1 MEKILFIG
9 LDVDD
14 KAFHLCGVTKE
25 GEQKFQ
31 FSCRPNTGVLATKI
45 AEHVGSEMKPKLCYE
60 ATYLGF
66 SLQRDLSKRG
76 FECDVIAPS
85 LVPVVPGVK
94 VKTNR
99 LDCEKLAIH
108 FSKNDLTK
116 VHVPSEEEEAV
127 RDLIRGR
134 KFLSSQLRRHKQYVL
149 SFCRRQGWNYRED
162 KRKKASYWTVAHFLW
177 LEGLIKST
185 KFSANKFTLS
195 SAVDQV
201 KHVQVQIKCFEDEID
216 RLAEGPFYRRKVE
229 ALLCI
234 RGIGKVSAMT
244 LITEIGD
251 PNRFAHP
258 GKLASYAGMDIC
270 EYSSGKEK
278 RWSITK
284 MGNHHLRTASVEC
297 VQSASRPP
305 RISKRLKAQRA
316 GVDKSLID
324 IADRCSRRL
333 YQKSSRL
340 LFSGKQKNKV
350 TVACARELL
359 CFVWEALRK
368 AVLLEIPTV
377 AA

>member
-1 MEKILFIG
+1 MDSILFVG

-31 FSCRPNTGVLATKI
+31 FSCRPNIGVLATKL
-45 AEHVGSEMKPKLCYE
+45 AKHVGSEMKPKLCYE

-66 SLQRDLSKRG
+66 SLQRDLVKRG
-76 FECDVIAPS
+76 FECDIIAPS
-85 LVPVVPGVK
+85 LVPVVPGER

-99 LDCEKLAIH
+99 LDCEKLAVH
-108 FSKNDLTK
+108 LSKNDLTK
-116 VHVPSEEEEAV
+116 VHIPSVEEESV

-134 KFLSSQLRRHKQYVL
+134 KFLSNQLKRYKQYTL
-149 SFCRRQGWNYRED
+149 SFCRRQGWNYREE
-162 KRKKASYWTVAHFLW
+162 KGGKASYWTAAHFAW
-177 LEGLIKST
+177 LEHLIKST
-185 KFSANKFTLS
+185 KLSANKFTLS

-201 KHVQVQIKCFEDEID
+201 KHVQVQIKSFEDEID
-216 RLAEGPFYRRKVE
+216 RLAEDPFYRRKLE

-251 PNRFAHP
+251 PNRFSHP

-284 MGNHHLRTASVEC
+284 MGNHHLRTASVE
-297 VQSASRPP
+297 STASKCR
-305 RISKRLKAQRA
+305 
-316 GVDKSLID
+316 
-324 IADRCSRRL
+324 
-333 YQKSSRL
+333 
-340 LFSGKQKNKV
+340 
-350 TVACARELL
+350 
-359 CFVWEALRK
+359 
-368 AVLLEIPTV
+368 
-377 AA
+377 

>member
-1 MEKILFIG
+1 MDRILFVG

-14 KAFHLCGVTKE
+14 KAFHLCGVTKD

-31 FSCRPNTGVLATKI
+31 FSCRPNAGVLATKLT
-45 AEHVGSEMKPKLCYE
+45 EQVGTEMRAKLCYE

-76 FECDVIAPS
+76 FDCDVIAPS
-85 LVPVVPGVK
+85 LVPIIPGQK

-99 LDCEKLAIH
+99 LDCEKLAVCL
-108 FSKNDLTK
+108 SKNDLTK
-116 VHVPSEEEEAV
+116 VHVPSAEEEAV

-134 KFLSSQLRRHKQYVL
+134 KFLSNQLRRHKQYVL
-149 SFCRRQGWNYRED
+149 SFCRRQGWHYREEQG
-162 KRKKASYWTVAHFLW
+162 KKASYWTTAHFAW
-177 LEGLIKST
+177 LERMKKSEE
-185 KFSANKFTLS
+185 FAANKFTLG

-201 KHVQVQIKCFEDEID
+201 KHVQVQIELFENEMD
-216 RLAEGPFYRRKVE
+216 RIAETPFYRRKVQ
-229 ALLCI
+229 ALMCF

-244 LITEIGD
+244 LLTEIGD

-258 GKLASYAGMDIC
+258 TQIASYAGMDIC
-270 EYSSGKEK
+270 EYTSGKEK

-297 VQSASRPP
+297 CQSASKPP
-305 RISKRLKAQRA
+305 KISKRLKAQRE
-316 GVDKSLID
+316 GVDKNFID
-324 IADRCSRRL
+324 IADRCTRRL

-340 LFSGKQKNKV
+340 LFAGKEKNKV

-359 CFVWEALRK
+359 CFVWEALK
-368 AVLLEIPTV
+368 AASSVDTQV

>member
-1 MEKILFIG
+1 MDRVLFVG

-14 KAFHLCGVTKE
+14 KAFHLCGVTKD

-31 FSCRPNTGVLATKI
+31 FSCRPNAGVLATKLVQ
-45 AEHVGSEMKPKLCYE
+45 HVGSEMKPKLCYE

-66 SLQRDLSKRG
+66 SLQRDLAKRG
-76 FECDVIAPS
+76 FDCDVIAPS
-85 LVPVVPGVK
+85 LVPVVPGER

-99 LDCEKLAIH
+99 LDCEKLAVH
-108 FSKNDLTK
+108 LSKNDLTK
-116 VHVPSEEEEAV
+116 VHVPSAEEEAV
-127 RDLIRGR
+127 RDLIRAR
-134 KFLSSQLRRHKQYVL
+134 KFLSNQLRRHKQYVL
-149 SFCRRQGWNYRED
+149 SFCRRQGCDYRGEHG
-162 KRKKASYWTVAHFLW
+162 KKASYWTVAHFAW
-177 LEGLIKST
+177 LERLIKS
-185 KFSANKFTLS
+185 AEIAVNRFTLS

-201 KHVQVQIKCFEDEID
+201 KHVQVQITCFENEIE
-216 RLAEGPFYRRKVE
+216 RLAESPFYRPKME
-229 ALLCI
+229 ALQCF

-258 GKLASYAGMDIC
+258 AKLASYAGMDIC

-284 MGNHHLRTASVEC
+284 MGNHHLRTTSVEC

-324 IADRCSRRL
+324 IADRCARRL
-333 YQKSSRL
+333 YKKSSRL
-340 LFSGKQKNKV
+340 LFAGKEKNKV
-350 TVACARELL
+350 KVACARELL
-359 CFVWEALRK
+359 CFVWEALK
-368 AVLLEIPTV
+368 NAVSMETQV
-377 AA
+377 AV